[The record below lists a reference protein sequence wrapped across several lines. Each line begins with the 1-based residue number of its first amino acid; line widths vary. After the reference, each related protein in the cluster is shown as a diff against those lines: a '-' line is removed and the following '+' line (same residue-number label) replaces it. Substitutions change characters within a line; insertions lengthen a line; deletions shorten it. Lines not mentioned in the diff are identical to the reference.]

1 MGVSLN
7 ECPLVGERLQGE
19 LFTLL
24 LRLRINKIAITADI
38 AQMYLQVAEN
48 QLDLQQ
54 LVLRDFY
61 MVDCLIGAESKE
73 EAEILVSQLAN
84 LLRCGGFEL
93 SKWQCSMLGCVHRFW
108 KRKAVLHGLPS
119 DHEAWIEIGVEKT
132 NSAIVGETG
141 MHRGQQMVEVLLA
154 ISLKTWSDGV

>member
-1 MGVSLN
+1 MPHHQVLKKVRIVFDASCKTDMGVSLN

-61 MVDCLIGAESKE
+61 MVDCLFGAESKE

-93 SKWQCSMLGCVHRFW
+93 SKWQCSMLGCVHRF
-108 KRKAVLHGLPS
+108 
-119 DHEAWIEIGVEKT
+119 
-132 NSAIVGETG
+132 
-141 MHRGQQMVEVLLA
+141 
-154 ISLKTWSDGV
+154 